1 MSPLRAPP
9 NEKFGARRG
18 IYRGHRPVDE
28 AHVVTTGPVI
38 EMPQKAQKIMRQDVL
53 AGTNSLAD
61 GPASEH
67 TGAGKQVRAGLAGP
81 QG

>member
-1 MSPLRAPP
+1 
-9 NEKFGARRG
+9 
-18 IYRGHRPVDE
+18 
-28 AHVVTTGPVI
+28 
-38 EMPQKAQKIMRQDVL
+38 MPQKAQKIMRQDVL